1 MKRLITLL
9 CLLLVISGCSTV
21 GGAVAVVNPLNFT
34 NTAFYP
40 LLIIGELETNFS
52 SLVID
57 KTKAHVEDFS
67 VNPFEVLPEKSLIYV
82 MPTIM
87 TRSYQKSYD
96 TFYSN
101 LVKRYIQLNN
111 FAVVT
116 EDIEKADF
124 VLMTTVAESP
134 ERRRGTNSSV
144 VSISI
149 MEKNERAVFYSNIR
163 INSKSDENFYYYPS
177 KSARPVHELTLLG
190 FEEIFQS
197 GLPQAFG
204 IVR

>member
-21 GGAVAVVNPLNFT
+21 GGAVAVINPLNFT

-40 LLIIGELETNFS
+40 LLIIGELETNLS

-57 KTKAHVEDFS
+57 KTKAHVEDFN

-82 MPTIM
+82 MPAIM

-116 EDIEKADF
+116 DDIEKADF

-149 MEKNERAVFYSNIR
+149 MEKSERAVFYSTIR

-177 KSARPVHELTLLG
+177 KAARPVHELTLLG

>member
-9 CLLLVISGCSTV
+9 CLLLIVSGCSTV
-21 GGAVAVVNPLNFT
+21 GGAVAVINPLNFT

-40 LLIIGELETNFS
+40 LLIIGELETNLS

-82 MPTIM
+82 MPEIIT
-87 TRSYQKSYD
+87 KSYEKTYD
-96 TFYSN
+96 TYYAN
-101 LVKRYIQLNN
+101 LIKRYIQLNN
-111 FAVVT
+111 YAVIT
-116 EDIEKADF
+116 NDIEKADF
-124 VLMTTVAESP
+124 ILMTNVAESP
-134 ERRRGTNSSV
+134 ERRRGTNYSA

-149 MEKNERAVFYSNIR
+149 MEQNERPVFYSMIKVK
-163 INSKSDENFYYYPS
+163 SSSDENFYYYPS
-177 KSARPVHELTLLG
+177 KAARPVHELTLLG